1 MGMALL
7 PRVLLYTDGAS
18 RGNPGPA
25 ALGVVLCDG
34 FENVLTTHRESIGR
48 ATNNEA
54 EYRALIR
61 GLDLAAQHTRAKVE
75 VYMDSQLVVN
85 QLRGA
90 YRIKESRLARLA
102 AKVKEKAGRF
112 QEVTYES
119 VPRSHRKIQEADSQ
133 ANLALDERYGRR

>member
-1 MGMALL
+1 MGMGLL
-7 PRVLLYTDGAS
+7 PKVLVYADGAS

-34 FENVLTTHRESIGR
+34 FNKILTKHRQSIGR

-61 GLDLAAQHTRAKVE
+61 ALELAAQYTRTRVE
-75 VYMDSQLVVN
+75 VYMDSQLVIN
-85 QLRGA
+85 QLNGT
-90 YRIKESRLARLA
+90 YRVKEPRLAKLL

-112 QEVTYES
+112 QAVTYAQ
-119 VPRSHRKIQEADSQ
+119 VPRAHRKIKLADTE
-133 ANLALDERYGRR
+133 ANLALDERYGR